1 MSLPEELAR
10 TAIAHEE
17 AAPGPGDKV
26 RRTFGVVL
34 ARQQTEALAAR
45 AIWEEKNIATLVADR
60 NHDHEPIPS
69 LPHYDGPSGRSPE
82 KVWTVYRDAGRPEAI
97 PILSSLAEQA
107 RPPTGDA

>member
-34 ARQQTEALAAR
+34 ARQQTEALGAPGDLGG
-45 AIWEEKNIATLVADR
+45 EEPRHA
-60 NHDHEPIPS
+60 
-69 LPHYDGPSGRSPE
+69 GGR
-82 KVWTVYRDAGRPEAI
+82 DF
-97 PILSSLAEQA
+97 
-107 RPPTGDA
+107 